1 MEQKNETKPIWGQK
15 EWFEKQLVLNPL
27 SSGSYFAHGKNGYQ
41 LVRHNKIVSLF
52 SQYCFLG
59 GRRKVLDV
67 GCGLGDLSIKIL
79 NCLDDGSQLVG
90 YDFVEALVKLA
101 RERYPHQKF
110 LVGSLGHIDEKKDSF
125 DVIICSEVLY
135 YLNDAD
141 RQLAL
146 DNLYEMLRPN
156 GFLIFTSRLDDGSK
170 YLEKTAAV
178 DAISS
183 KLSISVI
190 DFSYYRI
197 FTAVD
202 LLAKKFSRALTTLKH
217 SQESRVEFVNKHLP
231 KIPSPVRSAL
241 CYSTGFLAWI
251 GSSPTF
257 WLIEKILSSTALPKL
272 SGSLGKLL
280 GTPATNV
287 IIIAKKVAD

>member
-1 MEQKNETKPIWGQK
+1 MEQRKETKPIWGQK

-27 SSGSYFAHGKNGYQ
+27 SSGSYFAHDKNGYQ
-41 LVRHNKIVSLF
+41 LVRHDKIVNLF
-52 SQYCFLG
+52 SRYCFLA

-79 NCLDDGSQLVG
+79 NCMDDGSQLVG
-90 YDFVEALVKLA
+90 YDFAEALVELA
-101 RERYPHQKF
+101 RERYPRQKF
-110 LVGSLGHIDEKKDSF
+110 LVGSLGHIDEKKESF

-170 YLEKTAAV
+170 YLEKTSAV

-183 KLSISVI
+183 RLSISVI

-197 FTAVD
+197 FNVID
-202 LLAKKFSRALTTLKH
+202 RSAKKFSRALAILKH
-217 SQESRVEFVNKHLP
+217 GQEIRVEFVKKHLP
-231 KIPSPVRSAL
+231 NIPSSVSSAL

-251 GSSPTF
+251 GSRPAF
-257 WLIEKILSSTALPKL
+257 WLLEKILSSTALPKL
-272 SGSLGKLL
+272 SGSFGKLL
-280 GTPATNV
+280 GTRATNV
-287 IIIAKKVAD
+287 TVIAQKVAD